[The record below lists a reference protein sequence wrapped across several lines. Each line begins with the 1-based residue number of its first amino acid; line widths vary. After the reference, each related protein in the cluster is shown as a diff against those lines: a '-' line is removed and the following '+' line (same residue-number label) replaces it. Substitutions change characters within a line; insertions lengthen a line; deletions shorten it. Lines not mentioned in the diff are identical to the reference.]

1 MKYYSTRDKDVRMTA
16 AEAIKMG
23 LSRDGGLLTPCE
35 IPQVNRNFLESLLSM
50 RYQERAAKIMS
61 LYLTDYSEEELMQF
75 AEKAYSPDRFDDI
88 AVAPVRTLDQT
99 THCLELW
106 HGPTS
111 AFKDMALQ
119 MLPQLLSAA
128 LKKTGEEKTVCILVA
143 TSGDTGKAAME
154 GFADVPQT
162 KILVFYP
169 KDGVSQIQEAQM
181 VTQEGENV
189 GVCAVVGNFDDAQ
202 AGVKRIF
209 SDEAIRQTLADR
221 GYFLSSANSINWG
234 RILPQVVYYFSAYC
248 DLVKKQAIQMGDRIN
263 FCVPTGNFGDILA
276 AYYAKRMGL
285 PVSKL
290 ICASN
295 RNDVLTDFL
304 RTGIYDRNRPF
315 HTTMSPS
322 MDILI
327 SSNLERLLFDLSN
340 ENDSEVRD
348 YMEKLSKDGRYE
360 VSDKIKSALGEI
372 FWGGFCDEAG
382 TSAAIEKYYQNAQD
396 RYLIDTHTAV
406 AASVMEQYRQETGD
420 TQTTTVFVS
429 TASPYKFCDSVLT
442 AIGETPVPNS
452 LDRIPQMQTCTGV
465 PAPKRLAALK
475 GKTRRFDQSCEKSA
489 MDNVVLEFLK

>member
-1 MKYYSTRDKDVRMTA
+1 MKYLSTRDRSVRLDA
-16 AEAIKMG
+16 AEAIEMG

-35 IPQVNRNFLESLLSM
+35 IPQIDEAFLNSLVHV
-50 RYQERAAKIMS
+50 RYQERAAKVMA
-61 LYLTDYSEEELMQF
+61 LYLTDYTEEELLTF
-75 AEKAYSPDRFDDI
+75 AENAYGPEKYDTQ
-88 AVAPVRTLDQT
+88 AVAPVRTLDET

-162 KILVFYP
+162 KIMVFYP
-169 KDGVSQIQEAQM
+169 KDGVSKVQETQM
-181 VTQEGENV
+181 VTQDGENV

-209 SDEAIRQTLADR
+209 SDAALRETLAER

-234 RILPQVVYYFSAYC
+234 RILPQVVYYISAYC
-248 DLVKKQAIQMGDRIN
+248 DLVRDGRLVMGDKVN

-285 PVSKL
+285 PVGRL

-295 RNDVLTDFL
+295 CNDVLTDFL
-304 RTGIYDRNRPF
+304 RTGVYDRNRPF

-327 SSNLERLLFDLSN
+327 SSNLERLLFDLSG
-340 ENDSEVRD
+340 ENDAEVRG
-348 YMEKLSKDGRYE
+348 YMEALSQTGRYE
-360 VSDKIKSALGEI
+360 VSDAIKAALKEQY
-372 FWGGFCDEAG
+372 WGGFCDEAG
-382 TSAAIEKYYQNAQD
+382 TSAAIAKYYRD
-396 RYLIDTHTAV
+396 YGYLIDTHTAV
-406 AASVMEQYRQETGD
+406 AANVMEQYRAASGD
-420 TQTTTVFVS
+420 KTATVFVS

-442 AIGETPVPNS
+442 AIGDKPAGDGVEL
-452 LDRIPQMQTCTGV
+452 LDQLHDKTGV
-465 PAPKRLAALK
+465 AVPRRLAALK
-475 GKTRRFDQSCEKSA
+475 GKARRFDLTCEKPG
-489 MDNVVLEFLK
+489 MDAVVLDFLK

>member
-1 MKYYSTRDKDVRMTA
+1 MKYLSTRDRSVRLDA
-16 AEAIKMG
+16 AEAIEMG

-35 IPQVNRNFLESLLSM
+35 IPQIDEAFLNSLVHV
-50 RYQERAAKIMS
+50 RYQERAAKVMA
-61 LYLTDYSEEELMQF
+61 LYLTDYTEQELLTF
-75 AEKAYSPDRFDDI
+75 AENAYGPEKFDTD
-88 AVAPVRTLDQT
+88 AVAPVRTLDET

-128 LKKTGEEKTVCILVA
+128 LRKTGEDKTVCILVA

-162 KILVFYP
+162 RIMVFYP
-169 KDGVSQIQEAQM
+169 KDGVSKVQETQM
-181 VTQEGENV
+181 VTQDGENV

-209 SDEAIRQTLADR
+209 SDGAIRETLAAR

-234 RILPQVVYYFSAYC
+234 RILPQVVYYISAYC
-248 DLVKKQAIQMGDRIN
+248 DLVRDGRIVMGDKVN

-285 PVSKL
+285 PVGRL

-295 RNDVLTDFL
+295 CNDVLTDFL
-304 RTGIYDRNRPF
+304 RTGVYDRNRPF

-327 SSNLERLLFDLSN
+327 SSNLERLLFDLSG
-340 ENDSEVRD
+340 ENDGEVRS
-348 YMEKLSKDGRYE
+348 YMDALAQTGRYE
-360 VSDKIKSALGEI
+360 VSDDIKAALAEQY
-372 FWGGFCDEAG
+372 WGGFCDEAG
-382 TSAAIEKYYQNAQD
+382 TTAAIAKYYKD
-396 RYLIDTHTAV
+396 YGYLIDTHTAV
-406 AASVMEQYRQETGD
+406 AASVMEQYRAASGD
-420 TQTTTVFVS
+420 KTPTVFVS

-442 AIGETPVPNS
+442 AIGETPAGDGVEL
-452 LDRIPQMQTCTGV
+452 LDQLHDKTGV
-465 PAPKRLAALK
+465 AIPRRLAALK
-475 GKTRRFDQSCEKSA
+475 GKARRFDLTCEKPG
-489 MDNVVLEFLK
+489 MDDVVLDFLK

>member
-1 MKYYSTRDKDVRMTA
+1 MKYYSTRDRSVRLDA
-16 AEAIKMG
+16 AEAIEIG

-35 IPQVNRNFLESLLSM
+35 IPQIDEAFLDSLVHV
-50 RYQERAAKIMS
+50 RYQERAAKVMA
-61 LYLTDYSEEELMQF
+61 LYLTDYTEAELLTF
-75 AEKAYSPDRFDDI
+75 AENAYGPEKYDTE
-88 AVAPVRTLDQT
+88 AVAPVRTLDET

-128 LKKTGEEKTVCILVA
+128 LKKTGEDKTVCILVA

-162 KILVFYP
+162 KIMVFYP
-169 KDGVSQIQEAQM
+169 KNGVSKVQETQM
-181 VTQEGENV
+181 VTQDGANV

-209 SDEAIRQTLADR
+209 SDTGIRETLAER

-234 RILPQVVYYFSAYC
+234 RILPQVVYYISAYC
-248 DLVKKQAIQMGDRIN
+248 DLVRDGRIVMGDKVN

-285 PVSKL
+285 PVGKL

-295 RNDVLTDFL
+295 CNDVLTDFL
-304 RTGIYDRNRPF
+304 RTGVYDRNRPF
-315 HTTMSPS
+315 HNTMSPS

-327 SSNLERLLFDLSN
+327 SSNLERLLFDLSG
-340 ENDSEVRD
+340 ENDAQIRE
-348 YMEKLSKDGRYE
+348 YMDALAQSGRYE
-360 VSDKIKSALGEI
+360 VSDAIKAALAEQY
-372 FWGGFCDEAG
+372 WGGFCDEAG
-382 TSAAIEKYYQNAQD
+382 TSAAIAKYYKEYG
-396 RYLIDTHTAV
+396 YLIDTHTAV
-406 AASVMEQYRQETGD
+406 AASVMEQYRAATGD
-420 TQTTTVFVS
+420 KTPTVFVS

-442 AIGETPVPNS
+442 AIGETPVGDGVEL
-452 LDRIPQMQTCTGV
+452 LDQLHEKTGV
-465 PAPKRLAALK
+465 AIPRRLAELK
-475 GKTRRFDQSCEKSA
+475 GKARRFDLTCEKPG
-489 MDNVVLEFLK
+489 MDKVVLDFLK

>member
-1 MKYYSTRDKDVRMTA
+1 MKYYSTRDRSVRLDA
-16 AEAIKMG
+16 AEAIEMG

-35 IPQVNRNFLESLLSM
+35 IPQIDETFLNSLVHV
-50 RYQERAAKIMS
+50 RYQERAAKVMA
-61 LYLTDYSEEELMQF
+61 LYLTDYTEAELMTF
-75 AEKAYSPDRFDDI
+75 AENAYGPEKYDTD
-88 AVAPVRTLDQT
+88 AVAPVRTLDET

-128 LKKTGEEKTVCILVA
+128 LKKTGEDKTVCILVA

-162 KILVFYP
+162 KIMVFYP
-169 KDGVSQIQEAQM
+169 KDGVSKVQETQM
-181 VTQEGENV
+181 VTQDGENV

-209 SDEAIRQTLADR
+209 SDTGIRETLAER

-234 RILPQVVYYFSAYC
+234 RILPQVVYYISAYC
-248 DLVKKQAIQMGDRIN
+248 DLVRDGRIVMGDKVN

-285 PVSKL
+285 PVGKL

-304 RTGIYDRNRPF
+304 RTGVYDRNRPF
-315 HTTMSPS
+315 HNTMSPS

-327 SSNLERLLFDLSN
+327 SSNLERLLFDLSG
-340 ENDSEVRD
+340 ENDAQIRE
-348 YMEKLSKDGRYE
+348 YMDALSRSGRYE
-360 VSDKIKSALGEI
+360 VSDAIKAALTEQY
-372 FWGGFCDEAG
+372 WGGFCDEQG
-382 TSAAIEKYYQNAQD
+382 TSAAIAKYYKEYG
-396 RYLIDTHTAV
+396 YLIDTHTAV
-406 AASVMEQYRQETGD
+406 AASVMEQYRAATGD
-420 TQTTTVFVS
+420 KTPTVFVS

-442 AIGETPVPNS
+442 AIGETPVGDGVEL
-452 LDRIPQMQTCTGV
+452 LDQLHEKTGV
-465 PAPKRLAALK
+465 AIPRRLAELK
-475 GKTRRFDQSCEKSA
+475 GKARRFDLTCEKPG
-489 MDNVVLEFLK
+489 MDAVVLDFLK

>member
-1 MKYYSTRDKDVRMTA
+1 MKYLSTRDRSVHMESA
-16 AEAIKMG
+16 QAIEMG
-23 LSRDGGLLTPCE
+23 LSRDGGLLTPE
-35 IPQVNRNFLESLLSM
+35 RIPQIDQTFLESLVSV
-50 RYQERAAKIMS
+50 RYQERAARVMG
-61 LYLTDYSEEELMQF
+61 LYLTDYTEAELLTF
-75 AEKAYSPDRFDDI
+75 AENAYGPEKFDTE
-88 AVAPVRTLDQT
+88 AVAPVRTLDDA

-128 LKKTGEEKTVCILVA
+128 LKKTGEDKTACILVA

-169 KDGVSQIQEAQM
+169 KDGVSKVQEAQM
-181 VTQEGENV
+181 VTQEGKNV

-209 SDEAIRQTLADR
+209 SDEKMRQTLAER

-234 RILPQVVYYFSAYC
+234 RILPQVVYYISAYC
-248 DLVKKQAIQMGDRIN
+248 DLVRDGKLNMGEKVN

-285 PVSKL
+285 PVGRL

-322 MDILI
+322 MDILV
-327 SSNLERLLFDLSN
+327 SSNLERLLFDLSG
-340 ENDSEVRD
+340 ENDAEVRS
-348 YMEKLSKDGRYE
+348 YMESLTKEGRYE
-360 VSDKIKSALGEI
+360 VSDSIKAALREQY
-372 FWGGFCDEAG
+372 WGGFCDEAG
-382 TSAAIEKYYQNAQD
+382 TADAIADFYHHKG
-396 RYLIDTHTAV
+396 YLIDTHTAV
-406 AASVMEQYRQETGD
+406 AAHVMEQYRAATGD
-420 TQTTTVFVS
+420 RTPTVFVS
-429 TASPYKFCDSVLT
+429 TASPYKFCNHVLA
-442 AIGETPVPNS
+442 AIGETPKGDGVEL
-452 LDRIPQMQTCTGV
+452 LDQLHSATGV
-465 PAPKRLAALK
+465 PVPRRLAALK
-475 GKTRRFDQSCEKSA
+475 GKERRFYLDCEKA
-489 MDNVVLEFLK
+489 GMDGVVLDFLR

>member
-1 MKYYSTRDKDVRMTA
+1 MKYLSTRDRSVRLDA
-16 AEAIKMG
+16 AEAIEMG

-35 IPQVNRNFLESLLSM
+35 IPQIDEAFLNSLVHV
-50 RYQERAAKIMS
+50 RYQERAAKVMA
-61 LYLTDYSEEELMQF
+61 LYLTDYTEEELLTF
-75 AEKAYSPDRFDDI
+75 AENAYGPEKYDTQ
-88 AVAPVRTLDQT
+88 AVAPVRTLDET

-162 KILVFYP
+162 KIMVFYP
-169 KDGVSQIQEAQM
+169 KDGVSKVQETQM
-181 VTQEGENV
+181 VTQDGENV

-209 SDEAIRQTLADR
+209 SDAALRETLAER

-234 RILPQVVYYFSAYC
+234 RILPQVVYYISAYC
-248 DLVKKQAIQMGDRIN
+248 DLVRDGRLVMGDKVN

-285 PVSKL
+285 PVGRL

-295 RNDVLTDFL
+295 CNDVLTDFL
-304 RTGIYDRNRPF
+304 RTGVYDRNRPF

-327 SSNLERLLFDLSN
+327 SSNLERLLFDLSG
-340 ENDSEVRD
+340 ENDAEVRG
-348 YMEKLSKDGRYE
+348 YMEALSQTGRYE
-360 VSDKIKSALGEI
+360 VSDAIRAALKEQY
-372 FWGGFCDEAG
+372 WGGFCDEAG
-382 TSAAIEKYYQNAQD
+382 TSAAIAKYYKD
-396 RYLIDTHTAV
+396 YGYLIDTHTAV
-406 AASVMEQYRQETGD
+406 AANVMEQYRAASGD
-420 TQTTTVFVS
+420 RTATVFVS

-442 AIGETPVPNS
+442 AIGETPAGDGVEL
-452 LDRIPQMQTCTGV
+452 LDQLHDKTGV
-465 PAPKRLAALK
+465 AVPRRLAALK
-475 GKTRRFDQSCEKSA
+475 GKARRFDLTCEKPG
-489 MDNVVLEFLK
+489 MDAVVLDFLK

>member
-1 MKYYSTRDKDVRMTA
+1 MKYYSTRDRSVRLDA
-16 AEAIKMG
+16 AEAIEMG

-35 IPQVNRNFLESLLSM
+35 IPQIDEAFLDSLVHV
-50 RYQERAAKIMS
+50 RYQERAAKVMA
-61 LYLTDYSEEELMQF
+61 LYLTDYTEAELLTF
-75 AEKAYSPDRFDDI
+75 AENAYGPEKYDTE
-88 AVAPVRTLDQT
+88 AVAPVRTLDET

-128 LKKTGEEKTVCILVA
+128 LKKTGEDKTVCILVA

-162 KILVFYP
+162 KIMVFYP
-169 KDGVSQIQEAQM
+169 KNGVSKVQETQM
-181 VTQEGENV
+181 VTQDGANV

-209 SDEAIRQTLADR
+209 SDTGIRETLAER

-234 RILPQVVYYFSAYC
+234 RILPQVVYYISAYC
-248 DLVKKQAIQMGDRIN
+248 DLVRDGRIVMGDKVN

-285 PVSKL
+285 PVGKL

-295 RNDVLTDFL
+295 CNDVLTDFL
-304 RTGIYDRNRPF
+304 RTGVYDRNRPF
-315 HTTMSPS
+315 HNTMSPS

-327 SSNLERLLFDLSN
+327 SSNLERLLFDLSG
-340 ENDSEVRD
+340 ENDAQIRE
-348 YMEKLSKDGRYE
+348 YMDALAQSGRYE
-360 VSDKIKSALGEI
+360 VSDAIKAALAEQY
-372 FWGGFCDEAG
+372 WGGFCDEAG
-382 TSAAIEKYYQNAQD
+382 TSAAIAKYYKEYG
-396 RYLIDTHTAV
+396 YLIDTHTAV
-406 AASVMEQYRQETGD
+406 AASVMEQYRAATGD
-420 TQTTTVFVS
+420 KTPTVFVS

-442 AIGETPVPNS
+442 AIGETPVGDGVEL
-452 LDRIPQMQTCTGV
+452 LDQLHDKTGV
-465 PAPKRLAALK
+465 AIPRRLAELK
-475 GKTRRFDQSCEKSA
+475 GKARRFDLTCEKPG
-489 MDNVVLEFLK
+489 MDKVVLDFLK

>member
-1 MKYYSTRDKDVRMTA
+1 MKYLSTRDRSVRLDA
-16 AEAIKMG
+16 AEAIEMG

-35 IPQVNRNFLESLLSM
+35 IPQIDEAFLNSLVHV
-50 RYQERAAKIMS
+50 RYQERAAKVMA
-61 LYLTDYSEEELMQF
+61 LYLTDYTEAELLTF
-75 AEKAYSPDRFDDI
+75 AENAYGPEKYDTQ
-88 AVAPVRTLDQT
+88 AVAPVRTLDET

-162 KILVFYP
+162 KIMVFYP
-169 KDGVSQIQEAQM
+169 KDGVSKVQETQM
-181 VTQEGENV
+181 VTQDGENV

-209 SDEAIRQTLADR
+209 SDAALRETLAER

-234 RILPQVVYYFSAYC
+234 RILPQVVYYISAYC
-248 DLVKKQAIQMGDRIN
+248 DLVRDGRLVMGDKVN

-285 PVSKL
+285 PVGRL

-295 RNDVLTDFL
+295 CNDVLTDFL
-304 RTGIYDRNRPF
+304 RTGVYDRNRPF

-327 SSNLERLLFDLSN
+327 SSNLERLLFDLSG
-340 ENDSEVRD
+340 ENDAEVRG
-348 YMEKLSKDGRYE
+348 YMEALSQTGRYE
-360 VSDKIKSALGEI
+360 VSDAIKAALKEQY
-372 FWGGFCDEAG
+372 WGGFCDEAG
-382 TSAAIEKYYQNAQD
+382 TSAAIAKYYRD
-396 RYLIDTHTAV
+396 YGYLIDTHTAV
-406 AASVMEQYRQETGD
+406 AANVMEQYRAASGD
-420 TQTTTVFVS
+420 KTPTVFVS

-442 AIGETPVPNS
+442 AIGDKPAGDGVEL
-452 LDRIPQMQTCTGV
+452 LDQLHDKTGV
-465 PAPKRLAALK
+465 AVPRRLAALK
-475 GKTRRFDQSCEKSA
+475 GKARRFDLTCEKPG
-489 MDNVVLEFLK
+489 MDAVVLDFLK